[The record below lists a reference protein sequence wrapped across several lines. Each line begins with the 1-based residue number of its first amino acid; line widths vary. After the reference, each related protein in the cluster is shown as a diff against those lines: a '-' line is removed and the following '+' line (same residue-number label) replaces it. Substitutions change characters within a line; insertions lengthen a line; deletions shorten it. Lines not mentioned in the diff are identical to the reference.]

1 MKTYIFTVMISL
13 VQNSIGIDF
22 LIDKSNA
29 EYCSNTIY
37 VSNCNDILSAYDMCV
52 HLISNALATP
62 KVPFSEYQLRNKI
75 TSKIEQTLRYSG
87 RKLV

>member
-1 MKTYIFTVMISL
+1 
-13 VQNSIGIDF
+13 
-22 LIDKSNA
+22 
-29 EYCSNTIY
+29 
-37 VSNCNDILSAYDMCV
+37 MCV

-75 TSKIEQTLRYSG
+75 TSKIEQTLRYPG